1 MEIDNVIGQFKPP
14 FCSSLWQGIVRR
26 NTNEEVKDHGRAKYG
41 SAYLS
46 LLLELVLRC
55 WWAFLVALIRRQA
68 FMSSDYPRPQQM
80 TQRNNRLVGRILLLA
95 LSLALSA
102 CTTVRPVGKK
112 TESYYLASP
121 EVTRLGK
128 LYASAQAKHAGQS
141 GFRIL
146 EYGPEA
152 LMARAAMVDS
162 AEHTLDLQ
170 YYIYDPDKIG
180 QFLTERI
187 LEAADRGVRV
197 RLLLDDNNQADD
209 RHLIVL
215 AAHPNIE
222 VRVFNPFHYRGQW
235 MKIPQ
240 YLTDLDRVNRRM
252 HNKVLVVDNQLAI
265 LGGRNIGDNYFDI
278 SEDDNF
284 RDFDLLIAGPLV
296 KESSAAFDVFWNSPW
311 AYPAESLTRNPV
323 SVADSELLKS
333 NLQANVFSEEGS
345 PDRNFGLRDEYI
357 REVIDNPEHLIWA
370 TGEVIWDSPNKMKGD
385 SADAAKVARRLELEI
400 NNCKKDL
407 LMECGYFVPGA
418 EGVKQLADLA
428 KMGVRIRMITGA
440 LEATDQPL
448 VYSAYR
454 RYRKAL
460 LASGV
465 ELYEFKVQAKPMS
478 AKPRRWFK
486 PKGPPASL
494 HSKVMVF
501 DRERIW
507 IGSFNIDERSKRY
520 NTEIAAIISSSELA
534 EQLTRNILDDASPER
549 SWRVKLL
556 PLSKL
561 NTSTTH
567 ARVMWSG
574 EINGVPQE
582 LTVEPARSKWQ
593 RFRVKLYS
601 LIPFVEKLL

>member
-1 MEIDNVIGQFKPP
+1 MTRSSNPFIGRF
-14 FCSSLWQGIVRR
+14 LMLMLG
-26 NTNEEVKDHGRAKYG
+26 
-41 SAYLS
+41 
-46 LLLELVLRC
+46 LV
-55 WWAFLVALIRRQA
+55 F
-68 FMSSDYPRPQQM
+68 
-80 TQRNNRLVGRILLLA
+80 T
-95 LSLALSA
+95 A
-102 CTTVRPVGKK
+102 CTSIRPIGN
-112 TESYYLASP
+112 LAGSRCLATP
-121 EVTRLGK
+121 ENTQLGK
-128 LYASAQAKHAGQS
+128 LYASAQARHPGQS

-187 LEAADRGVRV
+187 LEAANRGVRV

-222 VRVFNPFHYRGQW
+222 VRIFNPFHYRGQW

-265 LGGRNIGDNYFDI
+265 LGGRNIGDNYFGI
-278 SEDDNF
+278 SEEDNF
-284 RDFDLLIAGPLV
+284 RDFDLLMAGPLV
-296 KESSAAFDVFWNSPW
+296 KETSTAFDVFWNSPW
-311 AYPAESLTRNPV
+311 AIPAEALTKEPVLPAESEALSGSLER
-323 SVADSELLKS
+323 
-333 NLQANVFSEEGS
+333 NVFGTEGS
-345 PDRNFGLRDEYI
+345 RERYIGLRNEYT
-357 REVIDNPEHLIWA
+357 REVIENPDHLVWA
-370 TGEVIWDSPNKMKGD
+370 AGEVIWDSPTKMRVN
-385 SADAAKVARRLELEI
+385 SADTVRVARRLENEI
-400 NNCKKDL
+400 DNCKQE
-407 LMECGYFVPGA
+407 LMVECGYFVPGS
-418 EGVKQLADLA
+418 EGVKQLASLA
-428 KMGVRIRMITGA
+428 KKGVRILMITGA

-478 AKPRRWFK
+478 LKPRRWFA

-494 HSKVMVF
+494 HSKAMVF
-501 DRERIW
+501 DRQRIW
-507 IGSFNIDERSKRY
+507 IGSFNLDERSKRY
-520 NTEIAAIISSSELA
+520 NTEIAAIISSPELA
-534 EQLTRNILDDASPER
+534 EQLSRNILEDAAPER
-549 SWRVKLL
+549 SWRVKLIRT
-556 PLSKL
+556 
-561 NTSTTH
+561 NQQDTAATH
-567 ARVMWSG
+567 ARVLWAG
-574 EINGVPQE
+574 ERNGVPLE
-582 LTVEPARSKWQ
+582 TTVEPARSWWQ